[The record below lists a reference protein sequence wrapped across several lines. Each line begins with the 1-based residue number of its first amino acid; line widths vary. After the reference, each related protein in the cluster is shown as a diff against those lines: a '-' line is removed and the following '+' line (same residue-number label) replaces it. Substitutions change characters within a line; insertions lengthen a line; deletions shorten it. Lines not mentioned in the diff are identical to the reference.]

1 MLDYRRLSDIVTL
14 SSSVSEQCVSVD
26 IIDDSVFEK
35 TESLRVDL
43 SLLNREDNGVQFKH
57 SSAEII
63 ISDKQENGEDDSAS
77 RVVYRSWY
85 RPSPAFERVWLARL
99 HFIDCM
105 YIA

>member
-43 SLLNREDNGVQFKH
+43 SLWNGEDNNVQFKH

-63 ISDKQENGEDDSAS
+63 ISESS
-77 RVVYRSWY
+77 
-85 RPSPAFERVWLARL
+85 
-99 HFIDCM
+99 I
-105 YIA
+105 